1 MADKERGGAKS
12 TSITEDR
19 TISEE
24 YQRAIAYL
32 TNIEILRHLEKVP
45 FEFYDKID
53 SAAGTAADVIE
64 SSGLKPGWIY
74 EVFNMVAE
82 NAGAGVSQA
91 TMGYVS
97 GATFMIQTKGSTDN
111 PYHTHEFHHQVFL
124 KETDKLRC
132 EFSNATATDVL
143 KFYVN
148 GVKRRL

>member
-1 MADKERGGAKS
+1 MADKEGGGAKDAS
-12 TSITEDR
+12 LAEDR

-32 TNIEILRHLEKVP
+32 ADIETLRHLEEVQ

-53 SAAGTAADVIE
+53 SAAGTSADVIE
-64 SSGLKPGWIY
+64 SDGLKPGWIY
-74 EVFNMVAE
+74 EVLNMVAYNE
-82 NAGAGVSQA
+82 GSGVSQA

-111 PYHTHEFHHQVFL
+111 PFHTVEFHHRVFL
-124 KETDKLRC
+124 KETDKLQC
-132 EFSNATATDVL
+132 MFSNATAADVL
-143 KFYVN
+143 KFYAN

>member
-1 MADKERGGAKS
+1 MAKEKGGGAKRD
-12 TSITEDR
+12 SIAEDR

-24 YQRAIAYL
+24 SQRVIAYL
-32 TNIEILRHLEKVP
+32 TNLEILRYLEKVP

-53 SAAGTAADVIE
+53 SAAGTSADVIE

-111 PYHTHEFHHQVFL
+111 PYHTHEFHGTVFL

-132 EFSNATATDVL
+132 EFSNATAEDVL